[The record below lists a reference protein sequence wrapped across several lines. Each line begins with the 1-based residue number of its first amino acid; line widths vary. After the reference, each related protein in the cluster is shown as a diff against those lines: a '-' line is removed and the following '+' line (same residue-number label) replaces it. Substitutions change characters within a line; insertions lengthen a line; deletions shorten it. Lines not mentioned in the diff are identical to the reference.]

1 MSNKRGK
8 STYNNVHY
16 NAELKE
22 LTMGMWME
30 GKSEEEMA
38 AAIREFI
45 WARRRRGRSRDRANR
60 SS

>member
-1 MSNKRGK
+1 MTNKRGK

-16 NAELKE
+16 NPELKE

-30 GKSEEEMA
+30 GKSEEEINT
-38 AAIREFI
+38 AIREFL
-45 WARRRRGRSRDRANR
+45 WSRRRRGRSRDRVNR